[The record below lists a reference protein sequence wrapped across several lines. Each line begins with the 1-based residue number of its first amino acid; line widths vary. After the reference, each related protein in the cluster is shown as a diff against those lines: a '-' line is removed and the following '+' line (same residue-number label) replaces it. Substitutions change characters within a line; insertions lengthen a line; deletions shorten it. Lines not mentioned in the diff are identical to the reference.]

1 VIAYSFHPEADA
13 EFEEASLFYESR
25 MAGLGRSLAAE
36 IESTISLIR
45 EFPEAGSPVGTSHR
59 RAVVARFP
67 YSVVYR
73 QYPDFIVVVA
83 VAHQRRRPGYWRRR
97 R

>member
-1 VIAYSFHPEADA
+1 MIAHSFHPEADT

-25 MAGLGRSLAAE
+25 MAGLGKSFAAE
-36 IESTISLIR
+36 VESTLSLIR

-73 QYPDFIVVVA
+73 QYPDFIVVIA